1 MTRDRAPGSRR
12 VSLVHRMILIAA
24 VALTVSAGSALGRPA
39 DDPSSCTHGASS
51 IGPVALAEDAAPP
64 AATTEACLP

>member
-1 MTRDRAPGSRR
+1 
-12 VSLVHRMILIAA
+12 MILIAA